1 MHTHHGKR
9 YFDNKSVFILAN
21 DQQQPRSQQST
32 TTSSTTS
39 SSSSSS
45 SNFSEDTIKH
55 ITKSGFTREQAIE
68 ELKVTNGDP
77 TKALVSL
84 MAKSLSVPKRKR

>member
-39 SSSSSS
+39 SSSSST
-45 SNFSEDTIKH
+45 FSEDTIKH
-55 ITKSGFTREQAIE
+55 ITKGGFTREQAIE